1 MKWIEALKVYNQ
13 GKGSWC
19 IARKGTPEYDEVKR
33 IMGHSKPEAVAKRNE
48 ERGEKVK
55 EQLKEVADASSKR
68 REEAKKKYAEKLA
81 EMEHHKAKAPE
92 PAPVEKNER
101 RKSANLKSVIQ
112 PILDAIASVMD
123 KGFEYSNEY
132 SNKVI
137 NSVGIR
143 ANIRH
148 SLETKAP
155 FHSYKGNTQYRVG
168 LRGEHNSWVAY
179 VDVSGSD
186 ITTFH
191 ISPTPVKV
199 NDTRW
204 ETEDYPKYTS
214 VILKE
219 IHKVF
224 TENKKKLVLEKD

>member
-1 MKWIEALKVYNQ
+1 MKWIEALKVFNQ
-13 GKGSWC
+13 GKGTWC

-33 IMGHSKPEAVAKRNE
+33 IMNSSKPEAVAKRNE

-55 EQLKEVADASSKR
+55 EQLKEVASASSKR

-101 RKSANLKSVIQ
+101 RKSANLKVVIQ

-123 KGFEYSNEY
+123 KGFEYSNDT
-132 SNKVI
+132 KVI
-137 NSVGIR
+137 NTVGIR

-155 FHSYKGNTQYRVG
+155 FHSYKGNTQYRLG
-168 LRGEHNSWVAY
+168 LRGEHNGWDAY
-179 VDVSGSD
+179 VDVSGSN

-191 ISPTPVKV
+191 ISPTPVKL

-204 ETEDYPKYTS
+204 EGKDYPKYTS

-224 TENKKKLVLEKD
+224 SENKKKLVFEKD